1 MRVLAIRTDFIH
13 HGEHAGYKQILKFVR
28 PSVTL
33 GRDEQSGLH
42 LSDLRARYQ
51 WIFEWDARKHRHQVD
66 LVHILYGEDYF
77 RFSPWLLGDLP
88 IVATFHQPAEMLERE
103 IMRGDLRGRIGRLTH
118 LITQNRFSRLAAAIV
133 TEENQK
139 RVLSKVMPAERIHVI
154 PLGVHLGRFREA
166 YQRFQ
171 QEQRKTDGMAILT
184 VGNWLRDWEFLRDTA
199 LRAATAHPHWHFH
212 VVNRGFDTHVKELL
226 APLGNV
232 TLHEALS
239 DDALMQR
246 LFTARV
252 LYIPVTSASG
262 NNALLE
268 AMAMG
273 LPVVMTDVF
282 GGKFM
287 IPEPA
292 VRLYERDDLSSAIQ
306 KLGEVMDLPEEEY
319 AALKATTFAAASAFD
334 WEAIARRTMEVY
346 QMALTK

>member
-1 MRVLAIRTDFIH
+1 MRVLAIRTDFSH
-13 HGEHAGYKQILKFVR
+13 HGEHSGYKQILKFIR
-28 PSVTL
+28 PAVVL
-33 GRDEQSGLH
+33 GRDERTGTPPTGL
-42 LSDLRARYQ
+42 REKYQ
-51 WIFEWDARKHRHQVD
+51 WLYEWDARKYRRQVD

-103 IMRGDLRGRIGRLTH
+103 VMRGDLRGRIGRLTH
-118 LITQNRFSRLAAAIV
+118 AFTQKRFARLAAAIV

-171 QEQRKTDGMAILT
+171 QEQQVLDDAAILT
-184 VGNWLRDWEFLRDTA
+184 VGNWLRDWTFLRETA
-199 LRAATAHPHWHFH
+199 MRAAEAHPHWHFH
-212 VVNRGFDTHVKELL
+212 VVNREFDVRVKELL
-226 APLGNV
+226 TPLSNV

-239 DDALMQR
+239 DDALKHR
-246 LFTARV
+246 LYASRV
-252 LYIPVTSASG
+252 LYIPVTAASG

-282 GGKFM
+282 GGSFM

-292 VRLYERDDLSSAIQ
+292 VRLYEEDDQSSALH
-306 KLGEVMDLPEEEY
+306 KLSGVMSLPADDY
-319 AALKATTFAAASAFD
+319 ARLKATTFAAASAFD
-334 WEAIARRTMEVY
+334 WEETARRTMKVY
-346 QMALTK
+346 QMALTT

>member
-1 MRVLAIRTDFIH
+1 MRVLAIRTDFSH
-13 HGEHAGYKQILKFVR
+13 HGEYSGYKQILKFIR
-28 PSVTL
+28 PAVVL
-33 GRDEQSGLH
+33 GRDERAGNPPTGL
-42 LSDLRARYQ
+42 REKYQ
-51 WIFEWDARKHRHQVD
+51 WLYEWDARKYRQQVD

-118 LITQNRFSRLAAAIV
+118 VFTRNRFARLAAAIV

-139 RVLSKVMPAERIHVI
+139 RVLSKVMPAGRIHVI
-154 PLGVHLGRFREA
+154 PLGVHLARFREA

-171 QEQRKTDGMAILT
+171 QKQQALDDAAILT
-184 VGNWLRDWEFLRDTA
+184 VGNWLRDWDFLRETA
-199 LRAATAHPHWHFH
+199 MCAAEAHPHWHFH
-212 VVNRGFDTHVKELL
+212 VVNREFDVRVKELL
-226 APLGNV
+226 TPLSNV

-239 DDALMQR
+239 DDALKQR
-246 LFTARV
+246 LYTSRV
-252 LYIPVTSASG
+252 LYIPVTAASG

-273 LPVVMTDVF
+273 LPVVMTNVF
-282 GGKFM
+282 GGNFM

-292 VRLYERDDLSSAIQ
+292 VRLYEEAKLSSALE
-306 KLGEVMDLPEEEY
+306 KLSEVLDLPEEEY
-319 AALKATTFAAASAFD
+319 ARLKATTFAAASAFD
-334 WEAIARRTMEVY
+334 WEEIARRTMEVY